1 MNPARQLAAGTD
13 RGYRRALQLVRN
25 AWAALG
31 LLTGLALV
39 IASVTLTAFGWIAA
53 AVSLG
58 RADALDQRM
67 MLALAEYREPE
78 LTAWMRAAS
87 FIGSGAF
94 EIPFALTVVA
104 WLSWRRRRRA
114 ARLYA
119 WVTLTGWA
127 LNGLTK
133 PLFHRARPNIIPRLG
148 HAGWYSFPSGHAML
162 APLVLGLAA
171 VLLARE
177 VRHPILR
184 WMMLGVTGVLILAI
198 AVSRVYLGV
207 HYPSDVAG
215 ALLAGIGWGALWV
228 IVAEQRREED
238 VAVREG
244 GPAAG
249 P

>member
-1 MNPARQLAAGTD
+1 MNPARQLAAWTD
-13 RGYRRALQLVRN
+13 RAYRRALDLVRN

-31 LLTGLALV
+31 LLTAIALLL
-39 IASVTLTAFGWIAA
+39 ASVSLAAFGWIAA

-58 RADALDQRM
+58 RADALDQRI

-94 EIPFALTVVA
+94 EIPFALAVVA
-104 WLSWRRRRRA
+104 WLSWRRRRGA
-114 ARLYA
+114 DRLYA

-133 PLFHRARPNIIPRLG
+133 LLFHRARPNIIPRLG
-148 HAGWYSFPSGHAML
+148 AAGWYSFPSGHAML

-171 VLLARE
+171 VLLVRE
-177 VRHPILR
+177 VRQPMLR
-184 WMMLGVTGVLILAI
+184 RIMLGVTGVLVLTI

-215 ALLAGIGWGALWV
+215 ALLVGTGWGALWV
-228 IVAEQRREED
+228 IVAQQRREGNSTVGEWS
-238 VAVREG
+238 APGR
-244 GPAAG
+244 
-249 P
+249 